1 MGYPL
6 IYYFT
11 SPYCAPC
18 KSVTKMLNEINMSL
32 FGNKLRIKKINIAS
46 DIEIARKFNVIS
58 VPTLIIG
65 KTRLSVIIDKNEM
78 TDAILQGFLSSVS
91 FDDEDMLME
100 E

>member
-18 KSVTKMLNEINMSL
+18 KNVERMLNEINLSL

-46 DIEIARKFNVIS
+46 DIEMARKFNVIS
-58 VPTLIIG
+58 VPTMIIG

-91 FDDEDMLME
+91 FDDEDDDVLQ
-100 E
+100 

>member
-18 KSVTKMLNEINMSL
+18 KNVSRMLEEINISL

-65 KTRLSVIIDKNEM
+65 NTRLSVIIDKNEM

-91 FDDEDMLME
+91 FDDEDMLTE